1 MPTDAVAATPTRY
14 ATALPRL
21 ELIALVTRAEP
32 FDDPAWIFEP
42 RYDGLPAILYH
53 SDDSCEI
60 EVFQE
65 TAVPLHDLRDRVA
78 EVLGT
83 REAILAGQIVA
94 LDRQGKPQLGHLLRG
109 GGYLA
114 FSAQDLL
121 WIDGTDL
128 RDRPLRHRKQNLAQ
142 LLPEDSGP
150 LYKVLTI
157 EEHGRALFGASRRL
171 ELAGIIAKCQ
181 DDPYGPGT
189 VWYAI
194 PNPARL
200 TEGWPEVSWSRRQQQ
215 LNRQR

>member
-1 MPTDAVAATPTRY
+1 MPTDAVAPTPTRY
-14 ATALPRL
+14 ATALPRV
-21 ELIALVTRAEP
+21 ELISLVPRPEP

-42 RYDGLPAILYH
+42 SYDGVSAILYH
-53 SDDSCEI
+53 SDDGCEI

-65 TAVPLHDLRDRVA
+65 TAVRLHDLRDRVA

-83 REAILAGQIVA
+83 REAVLAGQIVA

-109 GGYLA
+109 EGYLA

-121 WIDGTDL
+121 WIDGRDL
-128 RDRPLRHRKQNLAQ
+128 RDRPLRHRKQCLAQ

-171 ELAGIIAKCQ
+171 ELGGIVAKCQ

-194 PNPARL
+194 SNPARL
-200 TEGWPEVSWSRRQQQ
+200 AGSVPEVLRDQRQHQLRRQ
-215 LNRQR
+215 R